1 MFQGPT
7 APKEMPAGYVPNNDE
22 VKRLNEQAEY
32 DAQWFPMTNAAAY
45 ATWELVP
52 TPRITARIGRSYERV
67 MRGFGCLPPL
77 DHSVAT
83 NLASGA
89 RVEYYMDE
97 HGTTSFEVRE
107 PFEQVP
113 IVTFEDE
120 HSGGCCSAPVS
131 QDDEPL

>member
-97 HGTTSFEVRE
+97 HGTTSFEVVRFFLDH
-107 PFEQVP
+107 P
-113 IVTFEDE
+113 
-120 HSGGCCSAPVS
+120 S
-131 QDDEPL
+131 